1 MAIKFSLICEC
12 SAKFEGWFPS
22 NKEYERQIVSGK
34 LTCPMCDST
43 SVRKDIMAPN
53 VKRKSSQIKSKSK
66 VQGNLMMSGRAR
78 QILKTIEQTVKREY
92 TDVGKKFAQEARKAS
107 RGERDEKIYGTATK
121 KEVKQ
126 LQKDGIDIFP
136 VPEIKDN

>member
-1 MAIKFSLICEC
+1 
-12 SAKFEGWFPS
+12 
-22 NKEYERQIVSGK
+22 
-34 LTCPMCDST
+34 MCDSNNI
-43 SVRKDIMAPN
+43 RKDIMAPN
-53 VKRKSSQIKSKSK
+53 LKRKSNQVKTKSKE
-66 VQGNLMMSGRAR
+66 NLMMSGRAR
-78 QILKTIEQTVKREY
+78 QILKTIEQTVKKEY
-92 TDVGKKFAQEARKAS
+92 TDVGKKFAEEARKAS

>member
-12 SAKFEGWFPS
+12 SAKFEGWFPG
-22 NKEYERQIVSGK
+22 NKEYEQQVKTGK
-34 LTCPMCDST
+34 LMCPMCDST
-43 SVRKDIMAPN
+43 NVRKDIMAPS
-53 VKRKSSQIKSKSK
+53 VKRKSKQIKGRG
-66 VQGNLMMSGRAR
+66 QGNLMMSGRAR
-78 QILKTIEQTVKREY
+78 QILQTIEQTVKREY

>member
-1 MAIKFSLICEC
+1 MIKYALICEC
-12 SAKFEGWFPS
+12 DREFEGWFPNS
-22 NKEYERQIVSGK
+22 KGFDQQKKAGLV
-34 LTCPMCDST
+34 TCPMCDSPN
-43 SVRKDIMAPN
+43 VAKAVMAPN
-53 VKRKSSQIKSKSK
+53 LTKKSNTKTSSGGGQ
-66 VQGNLMMSGRAR
+66 LMMSGRAR
-78 QILKTIEQTVKREY
+78 RILKQIEQTVKKEY
-92 TDVGKKFAQEARKAS
+92 TDVGKKFAEEARKAS

>member
-1 MAIKFSLICEC
+1 MSIKFSLICEC

-22 NKEYERQIVSGK
+22 NKEYERQLVTGK
-34 LTCPMCDST
+34 LMCPMCDST
-43 SVRKDIMAPN
+43 NVRKDIMAPN
-53 VKRKSSQIKSKSK
+53 LKRKSNQVKTKSKE
-66 VQGNLMMSGRAR
+66 NLMMSGRAR
-78 QILKTIEQTVKREY
+78 QILQTIEQTVKREY